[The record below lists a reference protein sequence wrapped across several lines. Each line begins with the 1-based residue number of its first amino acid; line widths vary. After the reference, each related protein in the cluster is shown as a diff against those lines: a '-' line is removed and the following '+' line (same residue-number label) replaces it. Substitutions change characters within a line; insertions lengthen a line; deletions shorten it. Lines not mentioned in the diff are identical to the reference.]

1 MKNRKVF
8 LLLILLSG
16 SLNAFSQDTVA
27 IRPIS
32 DLTLDRYLHIPIY
45 IVNKNYV
52 VYEFGKTRKIIYAD
66 MPSFKVEKNFL
77 GDGGGFALDKN
88 GIYIQGTLFKI
99 DTTGFK
105 IVGYRN
111 SDEGYYHPFEDLPP
125 KEWLWKNKNT
135 VYKNNTALTGIDAH
149 SFEAVLFVNGPYF
162 KDKNALYYYDKKI
175 EQSNSAA
182 VKSFD
187 IDLYYDKNN
196 IYVAGKTIYT
206 DDGEML
212 LPVNGALV
220 KTKKYAYQITNWSP
234 LQNVILK
241 TTDEASLKKLSPIY
255 SKVIIKTMDVA
266 SLKGLSPSYSM
277 DKYHVY
283 YDTTALPIVPKN
295 FNNIKIWEGN
305 NTYISDG
312 ISVYYGTKLQPDLD
326 AKSFGILPNSNFF
339 YDKNGI
345 YQQKYFA
352 EQNKTINEKFPFQ
365 YSIPVNQKT
374 VLVIDLAYY
383 IYNHQ
388 VYDPWDKKLYT
399 NVSDDQISKLK
410 TGKRFVPYEKEPVSD
425 YGQGFYVLNS
435 KFYFRGTEVKGV
447 DAPSLKYIDY
457 AFRDKNHVY
466 YGLDSGL
473 PDGFF
478 EIIPDADPE
487 TFKPFTNGFD
497 KDKSYLYYKM
507 HKLIS
512 SKSIELLAIFWKGY
526 LNVGKNDGYREFYRY
541 FFKNEDGYW
550 LVTDED
556 KPVITFLGKKFDRK
570 WNKAFEDFELPKGL

>member
-66 MPSFKVEKNFL
+66 MPSFKVERNFL

-295 FNNIKIWEGN
+295 FNNIKIWEGSN
-305 NTYISDG
+305 KAYISDG
-312 ISVYYGTKLQPDLD
+312 ICVYYGTKLQPDLD
-326 AKSFGILPNSNFF
+326 AKSFGIFPNSNFF

-345 YQQKYFA
+345 YQQKYLA
-352 EQNKTINEKFPFQ
+352 KENQTINEKFPFQ
-365 YSIPVNQKT
+365 YSKPVNKKT
-374 VLVIDLAYY
+374 VSVTDFYY
-383 IYNHQ
+383 IYDHQ
-388 VYDPWDKKLYT
+388 VYNPSGKKLYT

-425 YGQGFYVLNS
+425 YGQGFYLLNS
-435 KFYFRGTEVKGV
+435 KFYFKGTEVKGV
-447 DAPSLKYIDY
+447 DAPSLKYVDY
-457 AFRDKNHVY
+457 TYRDKNHVY
-466 YGLDSGL
+466 YVSSL
-473 PDGFF
+473 PDGLF
-478 EIIPDADPE
+478 EIIPDADPQ
-487 TFKPFTNGFD
+487 TFKLFTNGFCGD
-497 KDKSYLYYKM
+497 KNNLYYGM

-512 SKSIELLAIFWKGY
+512 SRSIELLAIFWKGY

-550 LVTDED
+550 LITDED
-556 KPVITFLGKKFDRK
+556 KPVITFLGITFDEK
-570 WNKAFEDFELPKGL
+570 WNKAFENFELPKDR

>member
-111 SDEGYYHPFEDLPP
+111 SDEGYHPFEDLPP

-135 VYKNNTALTGIDAH
+135 VYKNNAALTGIDAH
-149 SFEAVLFVNGPYF
+149 SFEAVFGGSGPYF
-162 KDKNALYYYDKKI
+162 KDKNTLYYYDKKI

-182 VKSFD
+182 VKSFNS
-187 IDLYYDKNN
+187 DLYYDKNN
-196 IYVAGKTIYT
+196 IYAAGNTIYT

-295 FNNIKIWEGN
+295 FNNIKIWEGSN
-305 NTYISDG
+305 KAYISDG
-312 ISVYYGTKLQPDLD
+312 ICVYYGTKLQPDLD
-326 AKSFGILPNSNFF
+326 AKSFGIFPNSNFF

-345 YQQKYFA
+345 YQQKYLA
-352 EQNKTINEKFPFQ
+352 KENQTINEKFPFQ
-365 YSIPVNQKT
+365 YSKPVNKKT
-374 VLVIDLAYY
+374 VSVTDFYY
-383 IYNHQ
+383 IYDHQ
-388 VYDPWDKKLYT
+388 VYNPSDKKLYT

-425 YGQGFYVLNS
+425 YGQGFYLLNS
-435 KFYFRGTEVKGV
+435 KFYFKGTEVKGV
-447 DAPSLKYIDY
+447 DAPSLKYVDY
-457 AFRDKNHVY
+457 TYRDKNHVY
-466 YGLDSGL
+466 YVSSL
-473 PDGFF
+473 PDGLF
-478 EIIPDADPE
+478 EIIPDADPQ
-487 TFKPFTNGFD
+487 TFKLFTNGFCGD
-497 KDKSYLYYKM
+497 KNNLYYGM

-512 SKSIELLAIFWKGY
+512 SRSIELLAIFWKGY

-550 LVTDED
+550 LITDED
-556 KPVITFLGKKFDRK
+556 KPVITFLGITFDEK
-570 WNKAFEDFELPKGL
+570 WNKAFENFELPKDR